1 MLFAIYKMVLFENRV
16 MRIMFGIETVEIGR
30 KGCIMLRFH
39 NLYCL
44 SDAGISKNSGKCV
57 RNVACVGMMVIEIDF

>member
-1 MLFAIYKMVLFENRV
+1 
-16 MRIMFGIETVEIGR
+16 MRIMFEVKTVEIGR

-44 SDAGISKNSGKCV
+44 SDTGLPKNSGKWV
-57 RNVACVGMMVIEIDF
+57 MNVVCVGMMII